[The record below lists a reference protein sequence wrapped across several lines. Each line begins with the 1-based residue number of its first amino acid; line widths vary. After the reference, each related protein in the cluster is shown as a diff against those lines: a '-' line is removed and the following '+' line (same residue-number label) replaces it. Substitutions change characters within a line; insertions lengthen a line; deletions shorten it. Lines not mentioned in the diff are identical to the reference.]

1 MNFLNI
7 ATNSLMNTIVKL
19 FNIVLENG
27 IVPTEWTVGLIR
39 PLYKKKGNPTDPNNY
54 RGITLLSCFGKL
66 FTAVLN
72 ERLTSYFEE
81 NHLIG
86 EEQAG
91 FRHGHSTL
99 DHIFVL
105 HSLIDLYLS
114 KRERVYC
121 AFIDY
126 KKAFDLVDR
135 SSLWGKLLKNNV
147 DGNFF
152 RLINHMY
159 KQAKSCVISDSK
171 KSDVFDCNIGVRQVE
186 NYHLYYSL
194 YF

>member
-1 MNFLNI
+1 MNFLS
-7 ATNSLMNTIVKL
+7 TNSLKNTIVKS
-19 FNIVLENG
+19 FNIVLESG

-86 EEQAG
+86 EQAG

-105 HSLIDLYLS
+105 HTLIDLYLS
-114 KRERVYC
+114 KKRKGILC
-121 AFIDY
+121 I
-126 KKAFDLVDR
+126 
-135 SSLWGKLLKNNV
+135 
-147 DGNFF
+147 
-152 RLINHMY
+152 
-159 KQAKSCVISDSK
+159 C
-171 KSDVFDCNIGVRQVE
+171 
-186 NYHLYYSL
+186 
-194 YF
+194 

>member
-1 MNFLNI
+1 ME
-7 ATNSLMNTIVKL
+7 L
-19 FNIVLENG
+19 FQRNG
-27 IVPTEWTVGLIR
+27 QWDLFAHFTRRRRGIPLILIIIE
-39 PLYKKKGNPTDPNNY
+39 P
-54 RGITLLSCFGKL
+54 ITLLSCFGKL

-81 NHLIG
+81 NHLIW

-126 KKAFDLVDR
+126 KKAFDLVNR
-135 SSLWGKLLKNNV
+135 TSLWSILLKNNV

-152 RLINHMY
+152 RVINHM
-159 KQAKSCVISDSK
+159 
-171 KSDVFDCNIGVRQVE
+171 
-186 NYHLYYSL
+186 
-194 YF
+194 